1 MKRIATHPVLG
12 PLPAE
17 PIRIWI
23 NGEPAEALSTDSVAT
38 ALGVNG
44 HRTLRFSPHGQ
55 PRGVYCGIG
64 HCFECRVTVDSEPGV
79 RACLRLVQP
88 DMRIDTETAP
98 R

>member
-1 MKRIATHPVLG
+1 MKRIEDHGVLG
-12 PLPAE
+12 PQPGE
-17 PIRIWI
+17 PIRVWI
-23 NGEPAEALSTDSVAT
+23 NGQAAQARSTDSVAV

-44 HRTLRFSPHGQ
+44 HHVLRFSRTGQ

-79 RACLRLVQP
+79 RACLRRVEH
-88 DMRIDTETAP
+88 DMHIDTESAA